1 MDLAVKLGELE
12 LKNPVMVA
20 AGPWTRDSATV
31 QSFIDAGAGAV
42 ITESI
47 TMDANTVVQPYMYRH
62 DNQIFNIKLHS
73 DLYLEQWEDG
83 FASIDK
89 KDCKLIC
96 SIWGSTVSEVRYLS
110 NYVERLGADAVE
122 LSLYAPIGSRN
133 QTMCTTPQHIANV
146 ISETVREVDIPVLI
160 KLPYEISFFPDML
173 QAIYDA
179 GARVV
184 SAIDAL
190 RGLSGV
196 DLSNARTW
204 MPTYGGYTGEGI
216 RPVSLATTAM
226 LRQYTPFY
234 ICSCGGIFNSEHALE
249 YIMLG
254 ASAVQLASAILQ
266 NGQSVISET
275 LHGIETWLSQNGYN
289 SIQQICGLALPRL
302 RPYEDVPCKSV
313 HAAFAQPCS
322 DDDCGICGQGCIY
335 HAISRGKAGYTINAE
350 LCGGCGYCVDA
361 CPKSRILLES
371 PLPTEYR

>member
-1 MDLAVKLGELE
+1 M
-12 LKNPVMVA
+12 P
-20 AGPWTRDSATV
+20 
-31 QSFIDAGAGAV
+31 
-42 ITESI
+42 
-47 TMDANTVVQPYMYRH
+47 
-62 DNQIFNIKLHS
+62 
-73 DLYLEQWEDG
+73 LY
-83 FASIDK
+83 K

-146 ISETVREVDIPVLI
+146 ISEVVREVDIPVLV
-160 KLPYEISFFPDML
+160 KLPYEISFFPEML

-196 DLSNARTW
+196 DLENARTW
-204 MPTYGGYTGEGI
+204 MPTYGGLTGEAI

-234 ICSCGGIFNSEHALE
+234 ICSCGGIFGSEQALE
-249 YIMLG
+249 YMMLG
-254 ASAVQLASAILQ
+254 ASAVQLASAIFRS
-266 NGQSVISET
+266 GRAVIGET
-275 LHGIETWLSQNGYN
+275 LRGIETWLAENGYD
-289 SIQQICGLALPRL
+289 SVQQICGLALQRL
-302 RPYEDVPCKSV
+302 RPFEDVSHRLV
-313 HAAFAQPCS
+313 HAALAAPCTAAE
-322 DDDCGICGQGCIY
+322 CGVCERGCIY
-335 HAISRGKAGYTINAE
+335 GAVSHSAAGYRIDPAV
-350 LCGGCGYCVDA
+350 CGGCGYCVGA
-361 CPKSRILLES
+361 CPQKRITLES